1 MEASSK
7 TYVGGAPEK
16 SSEGSEAMGAQ
27 LIAEELKKQVR
38 KKKARSFIET
48 SYLCSNVFRALNTCL
63 V

>member
-16 SSEGSEAMGAQ
+16 SSEDSVVTGAQ
-27 LIAEELKKQVR
+27 LIAEEFKKQVR
-38 KKKARSFIET
+38 KKSSSFIEI
-48 SYLCSNVFRALNTCL
+48 SCLCSNVFRVLNTCL

>member
-16 SSEGSEAMGAQ
+16 SSEGNEAMGAQ

-38 KKKARSFIET
+38 KKKSLFFHRNKLSMFE
-48 SYLCSNVFRALNTCL
+48 CF
-63 V
+63 